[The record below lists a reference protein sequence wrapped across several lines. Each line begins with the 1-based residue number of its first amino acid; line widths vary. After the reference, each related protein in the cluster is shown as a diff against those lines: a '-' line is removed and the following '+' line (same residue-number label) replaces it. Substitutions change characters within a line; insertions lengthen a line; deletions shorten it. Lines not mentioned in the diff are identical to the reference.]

1 MALEFITKAL
11 REETTPTQKLILI
24 ILANYSDEFGESYPS
39 HKTITR
45 LTGLSVSAIKS
56 NLNKLRDA
64 GKLEWKQRNNSSNLY
79 RLTLRGSSG
88 DYGGSSG
95 DYNTKA
101 NTKKIYILS
110 LERIHEIY
118 LEECDK
124 VFYVHDKN
132 AFSAETRY
140 KALKEIART
149 KKGIISPR
157 TNEKLD
163 LTDEEF
169 WRAYFKV
176 ANSEGHK
183 KYIRSFWDKKPRL
196 NTMLSINQFNT
207 IIERRYG

>member
-79 RLTLRGSSG
+79 RLTLMGSSG

-101 NTKKIYILS
+101 NTKKMFILS
-110 LERIHEIY
+110 LEKIHEIY
-118 LEECDK
+118 LKHCDR
-124 VFYVHDKN
+124 VFFIQDRNCFAANDSYKKLKQATKN
-132 AFSAETRY
+132 DVF
-140 KALKEIART
+140 
-149 KKGIISPR
+149 SPR
-157 TNEKLD
+157 TGAKLD
-163 LTDEEF
+163 LNTEEF
-169 WRAYFKV
+169 WIAYFKV
-176 ANSEGHK
+176 ANSEGHRK
-183 KYIRSFWDKKPRL
+183 WLRSFWDKKPRL
-196 NTMLSINQFNT
+196 QTMLNVKQFNT